1 MLYDRGR
8 RAMKNK
14 TEAAAAFL
22 AGRDFILK
30 HRIAY
35 DTAVRDFEWPALEQF
50 NWALDYFD
58 IVATGNL
65 RPALHIVEEDGTETI
80 HSFAELSAA
89 SNRVA
94 NFLRGLGAQRG
105 DCLMLMLGNEVALW
119 ETLLAA
125 IKLGVV
131 VTPATTLLTPA
142 DLQDRVDRGGVRF
155 AVTSAVNVSKFEG
168 VTGTFSRIAVGD
180 GTSGWHEY
188 DSARDCDA
196 AFTANDA
203 TRASDPMLL
212 YFTSGTTARPKL
224 VVHTH
229 QSYPVGHLSTLYWIG
244 LQPGDRHWNISS
256 PGWAKHAWS
265 SFFAPWN
272 AEATIFISNYARFN
286 AKSVLNALVEHRVTT
301 LCAPPTVWRMLI
313 QEPLGDYRVA
323 LREVLSAGEPLNPEV
338 IGQVQKAW
346 GLTIRDGYGQTETTA
361 QIGNSPGQPVK
372 PGSMGRPL
380 PGYDVV
386 LLDPEGHVSPNEGEI
401 CLRLDDRPLGLTDGY
416 ADDDAKTSD
425 AMRDGYYHT
434 GDIASRDDD
443 GYLTFV
449 GRADDVF
456 KASDYRLSPFEL
468 ESVLIEYPAVAEAAV
483 VPSPD
488 PLRHAVPKAFVT
500 LAAGF
505 SPSRELASEIL
516 AHCRNRMAPY
526 KRIRRIEFATLPKT
540 ISGKI
545 RRIEL
550 RQTEADRRAAG
561 QRGTHEFF
569 EEEL

>member
-1 MLYDRGR
+1 MTTS
-8 RAMKNK
+8 RAA
-14 TEAAAAFL
+14 TAFF
-22 AGRDFILK
+22 ASRDFILK
-30 HRIAY
+30 HRTDYEA
-35 DTAVRDFEWPALEQF
+35 AVREFEWPAQARF

-58 IVATGNL
+58 AVAAGND

-80 HSFAELSAA
+80 RSFAELSAA

-94 NFLRGLGAQRG
+94 NFLRDLGARKG

-119 ETLLAA
+119 ETMLAA

-131 VTPATTLLTPA
+131 ITPATTLLTTA
-142 DLQDRVDRGGVRF
+142 DLQDRVDRGRVRHV
-155 AVTSAVNVSKFEG
+155 VTSAANVSKFAS
-168 VTGTFSRIAVGD
+168 VNGTFSRTAVGD
-180 GTSGWHEY
+180 ASSGWHRY
-188 DSARDCDA
+188 DSACHAAA
-196 AFTANDA
+196 AFTSDDA
-203 TRASDPMLL
+203 TRATDPMLL
-212 YFTSGTTARPKL
+212 YFTSGTTASPKL

-229 QSYPVGHLSTLYWIG
+229 QSYPIGHLSTLYWIG
-244 LQPGDRHWNISS
+244 LQTGDRHWNISS

-272 AEATIFISNYARFN
+272 AEATIFILNYSRFN
-286 AKSVLNALVEHRVTT
+286 AKTVLSALVDHQVTT

-338 IGQVQKAW
+338 IGQVQNAW

-361 QIGNSPGQPVK
+361 QIGNSPGQLVK
-372 PGSMGRPL
+372 AGSMGRPL
-380 PGYDVV
+380 PGYNVV
-386 LLDPEGHVSPNEGEI
+386 LLDPEGHVSSTEGEI
-401 CLRLDDRPLGLTDGY
+401 CLQLDDRPLGLTDGY
-416 ADDDAKTSD
+416 IDDDAKTSD

-443 GYLTFV
+443 GYFTFV

-516 AHCRNRMAPY
+516 AHCRDRVAPY
-526 KRIRRIEFATLPKT
+526 KRIRRIEFAALPKT

-545 RRIEL
+545 RRVEL
-550 RQTEADRRAAG
+550 RQAEADRRAAG
-561 QRGTHEFF
+561 ERGTHEFF